1 MLQAIKTS
9 SSRRIFG
16 KNGLNDHSSRSHHIF
31 QVKVFGFDK
40 LRKAQT
46 SLLNI
51 VDLAGSERFRN
62 ITKAAKK
69 GDLGQSFASQRDNSA
84 KNVKEIAKPKV
95 IVKPKAP
102 MK

>member
-51 VDLAGSERFRN
+51 VDLAGSERLRN
-62 ITKAAKK
+62 ITTKAVKK
-69 GDLGQSFASQRDNSA
+69 VDLGQSIASQRENSA
-84 KNVKEIAKPKV
+84 KKIKEIAKTKV
-95 IVKPKAP
+95 IVKS
-102 MK
+102 